1 LRSRDKFFSYS
12 LKVGPGPD
20 EKRGR
25 AMSAA
30 DVSSAPGVPANQ
42 TAYDLSATL
51 FASGRLFH
59 APLTQGEVFFNPDWR
74 GFPIVV
80 NDWVGDMLGEFAN
93 GAVVGSV
100 LSQLPE
106 SVDLGLALDTIDFL
120 EQSGFLRGA
129 PTPAR
134 YRASEFSAENSKGMG
149 IWVHVNNHCNL
160 DCEYCFV
167 NKFKST
173 MQPEV
178 VARTVEFIRS
188 TVESRGLKE
197 VLIKF
202 AGGEPTLSLPTMEDF
217 YTRLTEALEPQG
229 VRLNFGILS
238 NGTVLHERLL
248 EFLKRSK
255 ATMAISLDG
264 HGAETHDIFRVFKN
278 SRKGSWDKIIANI
291 EVLKANAVPISI
303 NATISEQSCRSL
315 PALVKWIAEN
325 GFRTRLGVVRQ
336 PNGSWSG
343 GSREA
348 EYERLTNAVNAAFD
362 EALTELEKPEYE
374 VELRNG
380 LSICE
385 LHFETPTTT
394 ACCGIATNHIVIQDD
409 GRLASCPMTTRESPV
424 DAGPDL
430 FSAARL
436 TFPYK
441 PEERND
447 SEEKNCLDCQWFPV
461 CTSGC
466 PVTNLRIKNKAFT
479 ISPLHAFYAFVIP
492 RYVQFF
498 GRKLLQQAQRRG
510 VTDFAV
516 LDFDERYQEVI
527 Q

>member
-1 LRSRDKFFSYS
+1 MSATS
-12 LKVGPGPD
+12 VGPISELIP
-20 EKRGR
+20 
-25 AMSAA
+25 
-30 DVSSAPGVPANQ
+30 NQ
-42 TAYDLSATL
+42 AAYDLSASL
-51 FASGRLFH
+51 FASARIFQ
-59 APLTQGEVFFNPDWR
+59 APLSSGQVLFNPDWR
-74 GFPIVV
+74 GLPIVV
-80 NDWVGDMLGEFAN
+80 NDWVAGLVNAFSG
-93 GAVVGSV
+93 GARVGSV
-100 LSQLPE
+100 LNTLPE
-106 SVDLGLALDTIDFL
+106 SVDLGLALDTIDYL
-120 EQSGFLRGA
+120 ERNGFLRNA
-129 PTPAR
+129 PTASR
-134 YRASEFSAENSKGMG
+134 YQATEFSTENGRGIG

-173 MQPEV
+173 MQPEI
-178 VARTVEFIRS
+178 VAKTVDFIRS
-188 TVESRGLKE
+188 TVESRNLKE

-202 AGGEPTLSLPTMEDF
+202 AGGEPTLSVATMEDF
-217 YTRLTEALEPQG
+217 YVRLTEAIEPLG
-229 VRLNFGILS
+229 AHLNFGILT
-238 NGTVLHERLL
+238 NGTVLHPKLL
-248 EFLKRSK
+248 DFVKRSG

-278 SRKGSWDKIIANI
+278 SRKGSWDRILANI
-291 EVLKANAVPISI
+291 EVLKANDIPISI
-303 NATISEQSCRSL
+303 NATISEQSCKSL

-343 GSREA
+343 GSREE
-348 EYERLTNAVNAAFD
+348 EYERLTNAVNAAFE

-374 VELRNG
+374 VELRYG
-380 LSICE
+380 MGICE
-385 LHFETPTTT
+385 LHFENPTTT

-436 TFPYK
+436 TFPHK
-441 PEERND
+441 PEDRND

-466 PVTNLRIKNKAFT
+466 PVTNFRIKGKAFT

-492 RYVQFF
+492 RYVTFF
-498 GRKLLQQAQRRG
+498 GRKLLQRANRRG
-510 VTDFAV
+510 ITDFVV
-516 LDFDERYQEVI
+516 LDLDERYKEVI